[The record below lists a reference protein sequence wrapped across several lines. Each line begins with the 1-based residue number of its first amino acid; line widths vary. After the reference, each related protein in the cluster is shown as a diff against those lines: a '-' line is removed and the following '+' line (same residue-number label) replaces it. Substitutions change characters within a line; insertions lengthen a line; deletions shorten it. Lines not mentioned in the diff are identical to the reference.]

1 MVIGEFR
8 RSVANRDRRGIH
20 PRSKGVKT
28 NGRMFGSTIE
38 RAKSGNGERDLAVVA
53 VDR

>member
-1 MVIGEFR
+1 MVTVESLFKR
-8 RSVANRDRRGIH
+8 REWTQEGIH